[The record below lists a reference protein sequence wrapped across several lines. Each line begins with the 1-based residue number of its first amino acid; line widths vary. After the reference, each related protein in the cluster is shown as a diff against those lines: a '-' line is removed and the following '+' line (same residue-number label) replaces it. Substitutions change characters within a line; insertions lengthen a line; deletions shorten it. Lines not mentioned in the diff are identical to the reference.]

1 MWIKI
6 NNDKTSESV
15 RPEKILDYN
24 QIINITERE
33 VNSATGTLTLY
44 GSNQK
49 ITCRNRKGDY
59 SEWLKMLELSREAIA
74 TTPAGY

>member
-1 MWIKI
+1 MWLKI
-6 NNDKTSESV
+6 NNDTEAEFV

-49 ITCRNRKGDY
+49 LICRNHKGDY
-59 SEWLKMLELSREAIA
+59 QEWLTMLKYSREAIA